1 MVCRPKHPSIGRGDM
16 NRPVLL
22 CVAMGVLAGAIG
34 LGQPG
39 CGYRLEGSGVLLP
52 KHIRRIA
59 VPVFQNKTFQRDLE
73 TDVTNAIIRELDR
86 RGGVELVNDVTQADA
101 VLRGTLEEYRLDI
114 LAAGAD
120 GRATAYR
127 VTIRANIVLD
137 DLVEKKPYWQ
147 NTLSKVQDFPIQD
160 TAATTE
166 VQERQSIQDASEDFA
181 KTVVTAIFLGF

>member
-1 MVCRPKHPSIGRGDM
+1 MVCRAKHRSIGRGDM
-16 NRPVLL
+16 NRQVFLR
-22 CVAMGVLAGAIG
+22 VAMSVLAGAMAF
-34 LGQPG
+34 GQLG

-86 RGGVELVNDVTQADA
+86 RGGVELVNEDQADA

-147 NTLSKVQDFPIQD
+147 NTLSKTQDFPIQD
-160 TAATTE
+160 TAATTA